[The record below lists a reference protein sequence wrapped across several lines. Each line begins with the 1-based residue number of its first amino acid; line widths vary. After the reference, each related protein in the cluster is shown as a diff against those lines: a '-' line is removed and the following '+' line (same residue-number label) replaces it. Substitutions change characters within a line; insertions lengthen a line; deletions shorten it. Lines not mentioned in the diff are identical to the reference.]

1 MIKCIIGGTYMVC
14 LFPEICGHLWGAM
27 MKSEAGCDFET
38 DPESEHA
45 VEILT
50 WQLLRTW
57 F

>member
-1 MIKCIIGGTYMVC
+1 
-14 LFPEICGHLWGAM
+14 M
-27 MKSEAGCDFET
+27 MKSEAGSDFET

-57 F
+57 FQSVSKS